1 MAREALSL
9 TASSG
14 AAPAAIGDVTADI
27 ARDVPVRDRGPA
39 AAASASP
46 RRRRWRIWLPA
57 VAVVATAAFTGLY
70 LGLSP
75 DGPPKRTAGPSASHT
90 VTSPR
95 PTPTPTR
102 TPTPTPTLTPTAMD
116 FREIGSTGDTTF
128 NQLLAINGEGVI
140 AGYFGPGAMGHP
152 NKGYVIKPPY
162 RQRDFISEN
171 YPGSVQTQVTGLN
184 DAGVQVGFYSTQNTA
199 SLANNNFGFY
209 FNGSFHKVVFP
220 TGNNAKPPV
229 DQLLGVNDHGIAVG
243 FYSNSAGLARGYEFN
258 TNSHHFSLVTKPG
271 APTGGKAPS
280 LTAAAINNRGDVA
293 GFYTTTGGTVDAFLK
308 RGGSFTTI
316 AVPGA
321 AATDAFGVND
331 NDTVVGTYTDGTG
344 AAATTHG
351 FIWKVGGHLTTVVD
365 DPNGAGTT
373 FLNGINDEG
382 DIVGFY
388 TDSAGN
394 TDGLVASPKS

>member
-1 MAREALSL
+1 
-9 TASSG
+9 
-14 AAPAAIGDVTADI
+14 
-27 ARDVPVRDRGPA
+27 
-39 AAASASP
+39 
-46 RRRRWRIWLPA
+46 
-57 VAVVATAAFTGLY
+57 
-70 LGLSP
+70 
-75 DGPPKRTAGPSASHT
+75 
-90 VTSPR
+90 
-95 PTPTPTR
+95 
-102 TPTPTPTLTPTAMD
+102 
-116 FREIGSTGDTTF
+116 
-128 NQLLAINGEGVI
+128 
-140 AGYFGPGAMGHP
+140 
-152 NKGYVIKPPY
+152 
-162 RQRDFISEN
+162 
-171 YPGSVQTQVTGLN
+171 VQTQVTGLN